1 MSQEPL
7 PESDAA
13 SLRLPDLRLD
23 QLLEELQARLDV
35 ARGTRDRVH
44 ALLEAVLTVGRELD
58 LEQALQQIVETAATL
73 VEARYA
79 ALGIIGENELLAKFL
94 TTGLTPEQVKAIGP
108 YPTGHGILGELI
120 RHPEPLRLRDIGEH
134 AASVGFPANHPPMHS
149 FLGVPIRVRG
159 EVFGNLYLTEKR
171 GGGQF
176 DAEDESVLQTLAVAA
191 GVAIDNARL
200 YRDARLRERWLVASG
215 EITSRLLSGAAEQ
228 DVLAE
233 LVQASLE
240 ILEADLGVIALTL
253 PTAGGTGLAVQL
265 AEGLD
270 AELHRGLLL
279 PLEGTFMGAAFVA
292 AEPIT
297 STDIAHDP
305 RVTAGPPRWQGLGA
319 AVAVPLGRGPS
330 GPRGVLMLARRAG
343 LSSFSP
349 ADVAPL
355 KAFADQAA
363 LALELAARRSDAE
376 QLALLED
383 HDRIARDL
391 HDLAIQRIFA
401 TGMTLQSAQRFI
413 DHPRAAERVGRA
425 VDDLD
430 ETVKIIRTSIFGLR
444 SRASTQE
451 SAGLRARLVETV
463 SRFVSTLGFTPS
475 LRLEGLLDTDVPP
488 ELAEDVL
495 AVLEEA
501 LSNVSRHASA
511 KAVDVFARVT
521 GGTAPEVVLTVA
533 DNGVGLPAGRRRSG
547 LANLQE
553 RAAEHGGTLR
563 LDENPGGGTRLT
575 WRAPLRLED

>member
-1 MSQEPL
+1 
-7 PESDAA
+7 
-13 SLRLPDLRLD
+13 
-23 QLLEELQARLDV
+23 
-35 ARGTRDRVH
+35 VH

-73 VEARYA
+73 VDARYA
-79 ALGIIGENELLAKFL
+79 ALGVIGEDNLLAKFL
-94 TTGLTPEQVKAIGP
+94 TTGMTAEQVKGIGP
-108 YPTGHGILGELI
+108 YPTGRGILGELI

-171 GGGQF
+171 SGSQF

-200 YRDARLRERWLVASG
+200 YRDARLRERWLVVSG
-215 EITSRLLSGAAEQ
+215 EITSRLLSGASEQ

-240 ILEADLGVIALTL
+240 ILQADLGVIALALAT
-253 PTAGGTGLAVQL
+253 GGATGLAVQL
-265 AEGLD
+265 AEGVD
-270 AELHRGLLL
+270 AEQHRGLLL
-279 PLEGTFMGAAFVA
+279 PLEGTFMGAAFSA
-292 AEPIT
+292 GEPIT
-297 STDIAHDP
+297 SSDIAHDP
-305 RVTAGPPRWQGLGA
+305 RVTAGPPRWRGLGP

-343 LSSFSP
+343 LYPFTS

-363 LALELAARRSDAE
+363 LALELAGRRSDAE
-376 QLALLED
+376 QLVLLED

-413 DHPRAAERVGRA
+413 DHPQAAERVGRA
-425 VDDLD
+425 VEDLD

-444 SRASTQE
+444 SRANVQE
-451 SAGLRARLVETV
+451 SAGLRARLVDVV
-463 SRFVSTLGFTPS
+463 SRFVPTLGFTPS

-488 ELAEDVL
+488 DLADDVL
-495 AVLEEA
+495 AVLQEA
-501 LSNVSRHASA
+501 LSNVSRHAAA

-521 GGTAPEVVLTVA
+521 GGTAPKVVLTVT
-533 DNGVGLPAGRRRSG
+533 DNGVGLPHGGRRSG
-547 LANLQE
+547 LVNLVE
-553 RAAEHGGTLR
+553 RAAKHAGELR
-563 LDENPGGGTRLT
+563 LDPNPGGGTRLT
-575 WRAPLRLED
+575 WQAPLRPEG

>member
-1 MSQEPL
+1 MPEEPPHGTEKGAL
-7 PESDAA
+7 G
-13 SLRLPDLRLD
+13 LPDLRLD
-23 QLLEELQARLDV
+23 QLLAELQSRLDL

-73 VEARYA
+73 VDARYA
-79 ALGIIGENELLAKFL
+79 ALGVIGEDASLAKFL
-94 TTGLTPEQVKAIGP
+94 TTGLTPAQVEAIGP
-108 YPTGHGILGELI
+108 FPTGHGILGELI
-120 RHPEPLRLRDIGEH
+120 RRPEPLRLGDIADH
-134 AASVGFPANHPPMHS
+134 PASVGFPAKHPPMHS

-215 EITSRLLSGAAEQ
+215 EITARLLSGAAEQ

-253 PTAGGTGLAVQL
+253 QSTGGTELAVQL
-265 AEGLD
+265 AEGVD

-279 PLEGTFMGAAFVA
+279 PLEGTFMGTAFASAAAV
-292 AEPIT
+292 T
-297 STDIAHDP
+297 SADIAHDP
-305 RVTAGPPRWQGLGA
+305 RVTAGPPRWRGLGA
-319 AVAVPLGRGPS
+319 AVAVPLGRGPG

-343 LSSFSP
+343 LYPFTP

-363 LALELAARRSDAE
+363 LALELAGRRSDAE

-413 DHPRAAERVGRA
+413 DHPQAAERVGRA
-425 VDDLD
+425 VEDLD

-444 SRASTQE
+444 SRGSAQE
-451 SAGLRARLVETV
+451 SAGLRARIVDVV
-463 SRFVSTLGFTPS
+463 SRFIATLGFTPS
-475 LRLEGLLDTDVPP
+475 IRLEGLLDTDVPAD
-488 ELAEDVL
+488 LAEEVL

-501 LSNVSRHASA
+501 LSNASRHARA
-511 KAVDVFARVT
+511 KAIDVFAKVT
-521 GGTAPEVVLTVA
+521 GGDAPEVVLTVT
-533 DNGVGLPAGRRRSG
+533 DNGVGLPRTVRRSG
-547 LANLQE
+547 LANLEE
-553 RAAEHGGTLR
+553 RAVKHGGEFE
-563 LDENPGGGTRLT
+563 LDANPAGSGTRLR
-575 WRAPLRLED
+575 WQAPLQTD